1 MLPAETVPGIGRQP
15 VRRQEKGLR
24 IFSGLG
30 CGRPEIETAFR
41 TLEEPSVRAVQQHPL
56 LQREIEKRRAMRF
69 DLLPGIHIE
78 IHIGSAVP
86 HPRHFHLQVP
96 AGIVPVVAG
105 LFVRN
110 EQQVVSQ
117 RIAVGRSAR
126 HPPEQQNIG
135 GVQQFGQH
143 RGDPGRFRGLA
154 AILLRQFGLR
164 NSSLREFGNNG
175 PFRLLLHG
183 IQILFHFQAC
193 LRFDNKGVHLI
204 ALQRDKERIK
214 RLTIPCQSGGWERK
228 RIGMLLGG
236 NRRRPAFRRV
246 CIGMRTKGVV
256 CIIKKYAQLQTTPLL
271 FTGSLVYRS
280 RAAKPQRFCAYLFS
294 MIPPTKPH
302 RKK

>member
-1 MLPAETVPGIGRQP
+1 M
-15 VRRQEKGLR
+15 
-24 IFSGLG
+24 
-30 CGRPEIETAFR
+30 
-41 TLEEPSVRAVQQHPL
+41 
-56 LQREIEKRRAMRF
+56 
-69 DLLPGIHIE
+69 
-78 IHIGSAVP
+78 P

-175 PFRLLLHG
+175 PYRLLLHG

-302 RKK
+302 RKCNTRNCLQCKNKTFF